1 MAIEIPG
8 IEQLRKIGEGYG
20 LNLKPDEL
28 DAILKQWGAFTKS
41 WQALADGPD
50 VLPPVAYPKRD
61 PGHRASRGEDPLNA
75 VLWRC
80 AIKGAAR
87 GKLAGKRIGL
97 KDNVCVAGVPL
108 TCASSVLEGYVP
120 DFDATIVTRILE
132 AGGEIV
138 AKLNMDAWSGGGTG
152 DTGSYGRIMNPLRH
166 ECSPGGSSGGSGAA
180 LYYDWVDITI
190 GGDQGGSIRI
200 PAAWCGVVGLKP
212 THGLVPYTGIVG
224 MDATFDHAGPMA
236 RSAADAALLLEVI
249 AGKDPLDPRQDGVT
263 TQPYT
268 RVLGAPNLNGLR
280 IGVLREGFGSES
292 AEADVEAAV
301 RRAVAELEKL
311 GAKITEVSVPEHRE
325 CTALLMTMAPEA
337 LGTMIEGNGNGY
349 HFKGLYNSGLAA
361 SLAEFRRTRA
371 NDFPPMVKSTLVL
384 GAYLRRNHPQLY
396 PRAQNRR
403 RAVTAAYDQVLKEVD
418 VIAMPTVP
426 FKAIRTDPPA
436 GNAFKTFALASNTV
450 AFDLTGHPSLSLP
463 CGKSEGLPIGLM
475 LTGRHFQDATL
486 LGVADVF
493 ERNVSWEQ
501 L

>member
-1 MAIEIPG
+1 MVIEIPG
-8 IEQLRKIGEGYG
+8 IEQLKVIAEGYG
-20 LNLKPDEL
+20 LDLKPHEFDS
-28 DAILKQWGAFTKS
+28 ILQQWGAFKES
-41 WQALADGPD
+41 WQALADAPD
-50 VLPPVAYPKRD
+50 VLPPVAFPQRESGRR
-61 PGHRASRGEDPLNA
+61 PSRGEDPLNA

-80 AIKGAAR
+80 AIKGASS
-87 GKLAGKRIGL
+87 GKLFGRRIGL

-120 DFDATIVTRILE
+120 DFDATIVTRMLE

-152 DTGSYGRIMNPLRH
+152 DTGSYGRIMNPFRP

-180 LYYDWVDITI
+180 LYYDWVDMTI

-200 PAAWCGVVGLKP
+200 PAAWSGVVGLKP

-249 AGKDPLDPRQDGVT
+249 AGSDPLDPRQNGVK
-263 TQPYT
+263 TQAYT
-268 RVLGAPNLNGLR
+268 KVLGAPNLNGLK
-280 IGVLREGFGSES
+280 IGVLREGFGGES
-292 AEADVEAAV
+292 AEVDVEAAV
-301 RRAVAELEKL
+301 RRALAEMARL
-311 GAKITEVSVPEHRE
+311 GAEVSEVSVPEHRE
-325 CTALLMTMAPEA
+325 STGLLMAMAPEA
-337 LGTMIEGNGNGY
+337 MGTMIEGNGNGY
-349 HFKGLYNSGLAA
+349 HFKGLYNSSLAA

-371 NDFPPMVKSTLVL
+371 NDFPPMVKSTLVM
-384 GAYLRRNHPQLY
+384 GAYLRRNHPHLY

-403 RAVTAAYDQVLKEVD
+403 RAITAAYDRVFKKVD

-426 FKAIRTDPPA
+426 FKAIRTDVPKTSPA
-436 GNAFKTFALASNTV
+436 KAFAIASNTA
-450 AFDLTGHPSLSLP
+450 AFDLTGHPSLSMP

-475 LTGRHFQDATL
+475 LTGRHFEDATL
-486 LGVADVF
+486 LGIADVF
-493 ERNVSWEQ
+493 EHNLSWEQ